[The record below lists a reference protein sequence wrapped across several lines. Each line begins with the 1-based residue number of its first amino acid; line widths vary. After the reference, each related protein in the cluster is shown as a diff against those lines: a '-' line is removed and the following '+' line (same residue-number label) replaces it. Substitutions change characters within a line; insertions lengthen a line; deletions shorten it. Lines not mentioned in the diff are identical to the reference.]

1 MAFLASVAVLCNYED
16 LAEQLLSVPEE
27 GEVWFEE
34 DETCHLLLLDTEAS
48 GTPERNKYGSHHE
61 IEHGV
66 IALMA
71 PPAEIAP
78 PMLENA
84 GQPLK

>member
-1 MAFLASVAVLCNYED
+1 VSAAVLCNYED
-16 LAEQLLSVPEE
+16 LAEPLLAVSEE
-27 GEVWFEE
+27 EEVWFEE
-34 DETCHLLLLDTEAS
+34 ETCYLLLLGIEAP
-48 GTPERNKYGSHHE
+48 GTPEKDKYGSHHE

-66 IALMA
+66 IDLMA